1 MSKKSHSKHEH
12 KSHEH
17 HDEHIATADEMNQDF
32 SKRHKGLIVVLIVVM
47 IIVLP
52 ILFAAATLLRMF

>member
-1 MSKKSHSKHEH
+1 MSNK
-12 KSHEH
+12 EH
-17 HDEHIATADEMNQDF
+17 HITTADEMHQDF
-32 SKRHKGLIVVLIVVM
+32 SKKHRTLIIVLAVVM